1 MILWSHRMGPRLYS
15 LLLGLLRPAL
25 PLILGLSIGCSL
37 SLLRVSWIQEDE
49 TPCPDNL
56 LGIQG
61 LQDGHKGPHIHDLK
75 PRIIP
80 YSRKPHAS
88 HKKVLRTRYIQS
100 ELGFRERFSAV
111 VLTSRSTLNSLAMA
125 VNRTLSPHVGRL
137 MFFTGARGPK
147 MPSGMEVVSHGD
159 ERPVWVMY
167 HTLRYIEVHLLPSYD
182 WYYISQDDTFTNG
195 FHLQEVVS
203 HLSPAPAVY
212 IGRPM
217 EFIGGQEGWRYCHGG
232 SGYLLSRALILSLGP
247 HLDFCRSDILS
258 SRPDEW
264 FGRCLQDTLG
274 IACVAEYQGLR
285 FVSYDLPRNADVET
299 VDETLLGSALSV
311 FPVKDAMLMYK
322 LQRKLSQIRL
332 NRTYSKIQRLQNEI
346 RNLSSFTPDGDL
358 SLSWPIGVN
367 PLFSPTSRFD
377 LLPWEYFTEV
387 HTFSC
392 PDGAPKCPLQG
403 VWLLDVQQVLEE
415 AVDQLNQ
422 RYLPWLHFKKRRLL
436 NGYRRF
442 DPTRGMEYTLDL
454 ILDATT
460 ERGRVGVITKR
471 LSLLRPL
478 GLVEILPMPY
488 VTEATRVQL
497 VLPIMPSDTA
507 HIAGFLDAFATNLLD
522 PQENVALTV
531 LLVYDMG
538 SSGQET
544 DVFEEVR
551 GMLPELERRYT
562 FLRLEVSSVR
572 SGLPSQVRLMEV
584 VSKKHSVDTLFFL
597 VSVWSEVTTEAL
609 NRCRMNAISAWQVFS
624 PVHYQEYSPDVSR
637 HGFSVS
643 QSAEFSRDGHF
654 DRLSSSEFCFYNS
667 DFMRA
672 RSRMAAEVQEEEDED
687 NNDLEL
693 LELFLRHSELH
704 VFRAVEPALVQ
715 RFSLKKCS
723 THLSGEGYHRC
734 VLSNMEALG
743 SRVHLAMALFDQDQ
757 TNST

>member
-1 MILWSHRMGPRLYS
+1 MAPRLYP
-15 LLLGLLRPAL
+15 LLLGLLRPTL

-37 SLLRVSWIQEDE
+37 SLLRVSWIQEDDS
-49 TPCPDNL
+49 PCADNL
-56 LGIQG
+56 LSVHGIQTG
-61 LQDGHKGPHIHDLK
+61 QQGAPIHDLK
-75 PRIIP
+75 PQIIP
-80 YSRKPHAS
+80 YSRKPHAP

-100 ELGFRERFSAV
+100 ELGFRERLSV
-111 VLTSRSTLNSLAMA
+111 VILSSRSTLNSLAVA
-125 VNRTLSPHVGRL
+125 VNRTLSAHVSHL
-137 MFFTGARGPK
+137 IFFTGARGPK

-167 HTLRYIEVHLLPSYD
+167 HTLRYMETHLLSTYD
-182 WYYISQDDTFTNG
+182 WFYISQDDAFSNG
-195 FHLQEVVS
+195 FHLQEFVS
-203 HLSPAPAVY
+203 HLSPGPPVY
-212 IGRPM
+212 IGQPM
-217 EFIGGQEGWRYCHGG
+217 EFIGGQAGWRYCHGG
-232 SGYLLSRALILSLGP
+232 SGYLLSRALLLSLGP

-258 SRPDEW
+258 SRADEW
-264 FGRCLQDTLG
+264 LGRCLQDTLG
-274 IACVAEYQGLR
+274 IACVPDYQGLQ
-285 FVSYDLPRNADVET
+285 FVSYDLPRNADVE
-299 VDETLLGSALSV
+299 DIAETLLASALSV
-311 FPVKDAMLMYK
+311 HPVKDPLVMYK

-332 NRTYSKIQRLQNEI
+332 HKTYGRIQRLQSEI
-346 RNLSSFTPDGDL
+346 RNLSSFTPNGDAGRI
-358 SLSWPIGVN
+358 WPIGVN
-367 PLFSPTSRFD
+367 PSFSPTSRFD
-377 LLPWEYFTEV
+377 LLTWEYFTEG

-415 AVDQLNQ
+415 ALDQLNQ
-422 RYLPWLHFKKRRLL
+422 RYLPWLQFRKRRLL

-442 DPTRGMEYTLDL
+442 DPTRGMEYMLDL
-454 ILDATT
+454 LLEATT
-460 ERGRVGVITKR
+460 ERGHVGVITKR

-497 VLPIMPSDTA
+497 ILPLLPSDID

-531 LLVYDMG
+531 LLVYEVG
-538 SSGQET
+538 SSEQDK
-544 DVFEEVR
+544 DVYEDVR
-551 GMLPELERRYT
+551 AMLTELERRYT
-562 FLRLEVSSVR
+562 FLRLELSSVR
-572 SGLPSQVRLMEV
+572 TGVPSQVRLMEV
-584 VSKKHSVDTLFFL
+584 VSKKHSMDTLFFL
-597 VSVWSEVTTEAL
+597 LSVWSEVTTEAL
-609 NRCRMNAISAWQVFS
+609 NRCRMNAIGAWQVFS
-624 PVHYQEYSPDVSR
+624 PVHYQEYSPDVLR
-637 HGFSVS
+637 HGFSAQ
-643 QSAEFSRDGHF
+643 QSADFLRDGHF

-687 NNDLEL
+687 NGDKEL
-693 LELFLRHSELH
+693 LELFLRYSELH

-734 VLSNMEALG
+734 VLSNLEALG

>member
-1 MILWSHRMGPRLYS
+1 MGPRLYP

-49 TPCPDNL
+49 NPCADNIL
-56 LGIQG
+56 RIHGLRPGQQG
-61 LQDGHKGPHIHDLK
+61 PLIHDLK

-80 YSRKPHAS
+80 YSRKPHTP

-100 ELGFRERFSAV
+100 ELGFRERLSVV
-111 VLTSRSTLNSLAMA
+111 VLSSRSTLTSLATA
-125 VNRTLSPHVGRL
+125 VNRTLSRHVGRL
-137 MFFTGARGPK
+137 LFFTGARGPK
-147 MPSGMEVVSHGD
+147 TPSGMEVVSHGD

-167 HTLRYIEVHLLPSYD
+167 HTLRYMEMHLLSTYD
-182 WYYISQDDTFTNG
+182 WFYISQDDTFTNG
-195 FHLQEVVS
+195 FHLQEFVS
-203 HLSPAPAVY
+203 HLSPGPAVY

-232 SGYLLSRALILSLGP
+232 SGYLLSRAALLSLGP

-264 FGRCLQDTLG
+264 LGRCLQDTLG

-285 FVSYDLPRNADVET
+285 FVSYDLPRNADVENIA
-299 VDETLLGSALSV
+299 ETLLGSALSV
-311 FPVKDAMLMYK
+311 HPVKDALVMYN

-332 NRTYSKIQRLQNEI
+332 DRTYSRIQRLQSEI
-346 RNLSSFTPDGDL
+346 RNLSSFTPDGD
-358 SLSWPIGVN
+358 SGLSWPMGVN
-367 PLFSPTSRFD
+367 PPFSPTSRFD
-377 LLPWEYFTEV
+377 LLTWEYFTEL

-415 AVDQLNQ
+415 ALDQLNQ
-422 RYLPWLHFKKRRLL
+422 RYLPWLHFTKRRLL

-454 ILDATT
+454 LLDATT
-460 ERGRVGVITKR
+460 ERGHVGVITKR

-497 VLPIMPSDTA
+497 VLPLMPSDTG

-538 SSGQET
+538 SSGQEK

-551 GMLPELERRYT
+551 GMLSELERRYT
-562 FLRLEVSSVR
+562 FLRLELSSVR
-572 SGLPSQVRLMEV
+572 TGLPSQVRLMEV

-597 VSVWSEVTTEAL
+597 VSVWSEVTAEAL
-609 NRCRMNAISAWQVFS
+609 NRCRMNAIAAWQVFS

-637 HGFSVS
+637 HGFSVP
-643 QSAEFSRDGHF
+643 QSAEFLRDGHF

-667 DFMRA
+667 DFMTA
-672 RSRMAAEVQEEEDED
+672 RSRMAAEVQEEEDEE
-687 NNDLEL
+687 NGDLEL

-704 VFRAVEPALVQ
+704 VFRALEPALVQ
-715 RFSLKKCS
+715 RFSLNKCS